1 MAGVTQARPLG
12 AQVRAGSGRQ
22 IRDTAWLRSGM
33 EACVF
38 LVGAPVFN
46 TGERRYP
53 SLAGSIPVRL
63 RHAFAALE
71 PGLLYRTAMSSS
83 DVERVRAVMLLCTS

>member
-1 MAGVTQARPLG
+1 MQGCPLSAR
-12 AQVRAGSGRQ
+12 VRAGSGRQ
-22 IRDTAWLRSGM
+22 LRDNAWLASRM

-46 TGERRYP
+46 TGERRHP

-63 RHAFAALE
+63 RHVTFAPLE
-71 PGLLYRTAMSSS
+71 PGRPRTPTAS
-83 DVERVRAVMLLCTS
+83 EQ

>member
-1 MAGVTQARPLG
+1 MQARPLD

-22 IRDTAWLRSGM
+22 IRANASLRSWM

-63 RHAFAALE
+63 RHVTFAALE
-71 PGLLYRTAMSSS
+71 PR
-83 DVERVRAVMLLCTS
+83 LCTTAACRHRTLTASEP

>member
-1 MAGVTQARPLG
+1 MRPRPLS
-12 AQVRAGSGRQ
+12 ARVRTGSSRQ
-22 IRDTAWLRSGM
+22 IRDIGWLPSGL

-46 TGERRYP
+46 TGERRHP

-63 RHAFAALE
+63 RHVTFAPLE
-71 PGLLYRTAMSSS
+71 PGRPRTPTAS
-83 DVERVRAVMLLCTS
+83 EQ

>member
-1 MAGVTQARPLG
+1 MQGCPLSAR
-12 AQVRAGSGRQ
+12 VRAGSGRQ
-22 IRDTAWLRSGM
+22 LRDNAWLASRM

-46 TGERRYP
+46 TGERRHP

-63 RHAFAALE
+63 RRVTFVGLE
-71 PGLLYRTAMSSS
+71 PGPCTAPACRHQTPNAS
-83 DVERVRAVMLLCTS
+83 DP

>member
-1 MAGVTQARPLG
+1 MHARPLS

-22 IRDTAWLRSGM
+22 IRDVAWLLSGL

-63 RHAFAALE
+63 RHVTFAPLG
-71 PGLLYRTAMSSS
+71 PGRWAIPACSNRTATAS
-83 DVERVRAVMLLCTS
+83 EP